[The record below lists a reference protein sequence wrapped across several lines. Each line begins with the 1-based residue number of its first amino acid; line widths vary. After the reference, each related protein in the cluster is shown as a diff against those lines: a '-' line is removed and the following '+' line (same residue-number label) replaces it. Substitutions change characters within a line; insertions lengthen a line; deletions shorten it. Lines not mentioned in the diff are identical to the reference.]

1 MTAVKNILIGAND
14 QGEKFFLNFS
24 YEQENRET
32 LNIKHEHLNNYTKV
46 SFSGTLV
53 SKYGS
58 SVYDRGIRSCGQNM
72 DELLR
77 ITHPAKGYTLANIKE
92 IYSLWNR
99 YHLNDLNSHCEHQD
113 KAIKWDE
120 VTPCPV
126 TGYKAGSNWLVQEIT
141 REELDSIF
149 LKVVKPNKAVTK

>member
-1 MTAVKNILIGAND
+1 MTAVKNILVGKNVE
-14 QGEKFFLNFS
+14 GEKFFLNFS

-32 LNIKHEHLNNYTKV
+32 LNIKHERLNNYTKI

-58 SVYDRGIRSCGQNM
+58 AVHDRGIRSLGQNM
-72 DELLR
+72 KELLR
-77 ITHPAKGYTLANIKE
+77 ITHPAKGYTLASIKE
-92 IYSLWNR
+92 IYNLWER

-113 KAIKWDE
+113 KAVKWDE
-120 VTPCPV
+120 VAPCHV

-149 LKVVKPNKAVTK
+149 SKVVKQNKAVA

>member
-58 SVYDRGIRSCGQNM
+58 AVYDRGIRSFGQNI

-149 LKVVKPNKAVTK
+149 SKVVKPNKAVA

>member
-1 MTAVKNILIGAND
+1 MTAVKNILVGKNVED
-14 QGEKFFLNFS
+14 EKFFLNFS

-32 LNIKHEHLNNYTKV
+32 LNIKHERINNYTKI

-58 SVYDRGIRSCGQNM
+58 AVHDRGIRSFGQNM
-72 DELLR
+72 RELLR
-77 ITHPAKGYTLANIKE
+77 ITHPAKGYTLASIKE
-92 IYSLWNR
+92 IYDLWER

-113 KAIKWDE
+113 KAVKWDE
-120 VTPCPV
+120 VAPCPV

-149 LKVVKPNKAVTK
+149 SKVVKQNKVVA

>member
-1 MTAVKNILIGAND
+1 MTAFKNILIGAND

-46 SFSGTLV
+46 SFSGTLI

-58 SVYDRGIRSCGQNM
+58 AVYDRGIRSFGQNM

-92 IYSLWNR
+92 IYFLWNR

-141 REELDSIF
+141 REELDYIF
-149 LKVVKPNKAVTK
+149 LKVVKPNKAVA

>member
-1 MTAVKNILIGAND
+1 MTAFKNILIGAND

-46 SFSGTLV
+46 SFSGTLI

-58 SVYDRGIRSCGQNM
+58 AVYDRGIRSFGQNM

-92 IYSLWNR
+92 IYSFWNR

-141 REELDSIF
+141 REELDYIF
-149 LKVVKPNKAVTK
+149 LKVVKPNKAVA